1 MALLIA
7 GLALW
12 IAAHWLKRLAPG
24 VRGSLQDKLGDA
36 SQGVVALA
44 LVVSIMLMVFGYRSV
59 DFIPVWQPPSFFTG
73 INNLLMLL
81 AFYTFG
87 ASARK
92 TDRVWLGTKLR
103 HPQLTGFKIWAV
115 AHLLVNGDLAS
126 IILFGG
132 LLAWAVISV
141 IIINRADGVW
151 VAPARAPFKSE
162 VVLIVITLV
171 LYSLVAGIH
180 SWLGVWPFGEVTR

>member
-1 MALLIA
+1 MALLFA
-7 GLALW
+7 GLGVW

-24 VRGSLQDKLGDA
+24 LRAGLQNTLGDA

-44 LVVSIMLMVFGYRSV
+44 LVGSIVLMVLGYRSA
-59 DFIPVWQPPSFFTG
+59 DFIPLWQPPGFFTG

-132 LLAWAVISV
+132 LLAWAVGSV

-151 VAPARAPFKSE
+151 VAPARAPLKSE
-162 VVLIVITLV
+162 IILVVITLV
-171 LYSLVAGIH
+171 LFSAVAGIH
-180 SWLGVWPFGEVTR
+180 SWLGVWPFGG